1 MKGRGGGCRPFIF
14 QASGCVGAQFSMGAN
29 CGIEF
34 LARISAFAAEF
45 SKDPDVDAHILDG
58 STAGGAIGQRHS
70 LPGVSSVNRT
80 VFPVSD
86 SP

>member
-58 STAGGAIGQRHS
+58 STAGGGRS
-70 LPGVSSVNRT
+70 GSGTR
-80 VFPVSD
+80 
-86 SP
+86 SPACPA